1 MRSVPKADLT
11 LRPEAQ
17 GCVTE
22 QQARQFGRGVGN
34 FTSWPSHPDGV
45 NAVVSPIWN
54 YLRGK
59 RNNELHKPVIDVIED
74 IRASFMPPCD
84 HATVGGQPA
93 AGK

>member
-1 MRSVPKADLT
+1 MAITS
-11 LRPEAQ
+11 
-17 GCVTE
+17 GW
-22 QQARQFGRGVGN
+22 RQRRCEPN
-34 FTSWPSHPDGV
+34 
-45 NAVVSPIWN
+45 WN